1 MFNAKIIA
9 IANQKGGVGKTTTAI
24 NLGACLAQAG
34 HPTLLVDL
42 DAQANAT
49 LGLGLSSDQ
58 IKATLFNVLVDRV
71 SGADAVHETQI
82 EGLKLIPSHADL
94 AGAEVMLQ
102 ESEHRETILRRALEP
117 LRGSYEYILIDCPPS
132 LGLVT
137 LNGLAAADTVLIP
150 IQAEYYAVAGVGLL
164 LNTLAL
170 VARELN
176 KNLRVEGA
184 VLTMVDSR
192 AALSQQ
198 VVESVRGLLRDRV
211 FETLVPRS
219 VRLAEAPSHGLP
231 ISLYDPKGKGTEA
244 YKALAEELVLRSP
257 AQKAPAPAH

>member
-1 MFNAKIIA
+1 
-9 IANQKGGVGKTTTAI
+9 
-24 NLGACLAQAG
+24 
-34 HPTLLVDL
+34 
-42 DAQANAT
+42 
-49 LGLGLSSDQ
+49 
-58 IKATLFNVLVDRV
+58 
-71 SGADAVHETQI
+71 
-82 EGLKLIPSHADL
+82 
-94 AGAEVMLQ
+94 
-102 ESEHRETILRRALEP
+102 
-117 LRGSYEYILIDCPPS
+117 LIDCPPS

-176 KNLRVEGA
+176 KGLRVEGA

-198 VVESVRGLLRDRV
+198 VVDSVRGLLRDRV

-257 AQKAPAPAH
+257 AQNAPASAH